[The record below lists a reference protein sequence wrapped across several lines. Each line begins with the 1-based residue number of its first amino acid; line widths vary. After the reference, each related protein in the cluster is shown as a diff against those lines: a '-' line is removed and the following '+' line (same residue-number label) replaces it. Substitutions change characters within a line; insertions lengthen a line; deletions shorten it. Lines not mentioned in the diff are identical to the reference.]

1 MVSII
6 VSAVIAVGYT
16 LLGGLISVCYTDVIQ
31 IFLIFLG
38 MFLALPFALTNEHVK
53 DIYEDKLEDGVT
65 PAWYGKVRFY
75 QQQLKLEKVNI
86 SYKQPF
92 TVGAYV
98 ATWSLS
104 RSALFVPYFS
114 WSPKTLACGLTT
126 GSCWCSGE
134 SHGSAITRGCSP
146 QNPPT
151 EPFFYPL
158 VVPP

>member
-1 MVSII
+1 MNEMVSII

-75 QQQLKLEKVNI
+75 QQQLKLEK
-86 SYKQPF
+86 
-92 TVGAYV
+92 A
-98 ATWSLS
+98 
-104 RSALFVPYFS
+104 
-114 WSPKTLACGLTT
+114 
-126 GSCWCSGE
+126 
-134 SHGSAITRGCSP
+134 
-146 QNPPT
+146 
-151 EPFFYPL
+151 
-158 VVPP
+158 

>member
-65 PAWYGKVRFY
+65 PAWYGKVSLSLTSNF
-75 QQQLKLEKVNI
+75 QMVMSKTLI
-86 SYKQPF
+86 S
-92 TVGAYV
+92 VG
-98 ATWSLS
+98 TRRCWSLGGLLVPAGLRRNS
-104 RSALFVPYFS
+104 MAMLLPEGAFSQDLKQSHFSFLWWCCHSPHHDRS
-114 WSPKTLACGLTT
+114 LAFLAVK
-126 GSCWCSGE
+126 SC
-134 SHGSAITRGCSP
+134 
-146 QNPPT
+146 
-151 EPFFYPL
+151 
-158 VVPP
+158 

>member
-65 PAWYGKVRFY
+65 PAWYGKVRSY
-75 QQQLKLEKVNI
+75 HQQLKPEKSVNI
-86 SYKQPF
+86 SYEQPPHLELMWPLGLF
-92 TVGAYV
+92 QEAHYLYHISVGARRRWRV
-98 ATWSLS
+98 
-104 RSALFVPYFS
+104 
-114 WSPKTLACGLTT
+114 G
-126 GSCWCSGE
+126 
-134 SHGSAITRGCSP
+134 
-146 QNPPT
+146 
-151 EPFFYPL
+151 
-158 VVPP
+158 

>member
-65 PAWYGKVRFY
+65 PAWYGKVSLSLTSNF
-75 QQQLKLEKVNI
+75 QMVMSKTLI
-86 SYKQPF
+86 S
-92 TVGAYV
+92 VG
-98 ATWSLS
+98 TRRCWSL
-104 RSALFVPYFS
+104 
-114 WSPKTLACGLTT
+114 G
-126 GSCWCSGE
+126 
-134 SHGSAITRGCSP
+134 
-146 QNPPT
+146 
-151 EPFFYPL
+151 
-158 VVPP
+158 